1 MKEHGGNR
9 ITETVSALKGKK
21 NRHGKSFTKV
31 TLKIVIP
38 VFLLLLVISAV
49 MFMGIMQTRELAYQ
63 YIEDTAGLY
72 VEQINRDIL
81 QINADLI
88 MTLRG
93 SREMPELPDEM
104 MPSQGQYYGLLNEI
118 MEQNRVLKIRYREA
132 DYIYVY
138 KEAADLLILNTG
150 VYFGCSQKQGM
161 VEEMVKCLKEKEGV
175 STNSVNWT
183 ILKDS
188 SEYYIFSWYF
198 HKGMAMGC
206 VMRVSN
212 ILSDLKKID
221 LGYDVFPYMERFDG
235 EILLAADSE
244 EMQNLNLMREKAESQ
259 KRWNGYRQCAFRL
272 TGLGRVQMLIS
283 PSGGLLERT
292 LQVQLL
298 LMALAAGVTLIGLV
312 SACIYYVNI
321 LKPMKKFVD
330 GLKNMKEEQML
341 NQDESNHILELEMA
355 SREFRELLRKI
366 KMLKITIYEN
376 ELERQRAEL
385 EYTQEQIKPHFFLNC
400 LSIIHGIAEKDGEYK
415 IVHITETLS
424 SYLRYIFKDTRQ
436 QRRLKEEI
444 DHVLDYVEI
453 QKVRYGEAAFSF
465 EIIRDGDSPVDDIPV
480 PSLLLQTLVENAVT
494 HGVTLDTHV
503 EITLYLV
510 VEHYDDGP
518 YLYMTL
524 ADTGKGFR
532 DDILE
537 ALEKDTPIYYNGR
550 KHVGLQNIRRRLK
563 LLYGGRGSV
572 SFSNMDPGYGAVVE
586 VRLPAILPP
595 HRPQAVR
602 R

>member
-1 MKEHGGNR
+1 MKEHGSNR
-9 ITETVSALKGKK
+9 ITETVSAMKGKK

-161 VEEMVKCLKEKEGV
+161 VEEMIKCLKEKEGV

-259 KRWNGYRQCAFRL
+259 KQWNGYRQCAFRL

-298 LMALAAGVTLIGLV
+298 LMALAAGVTLTGLV

-330 GLKNMKEEQML
+330 GLKNMKE
-341 NQDESNHILELEMA
+341 
-355 SREFRELLRKI
+355 
-366 KMLKITIYEN
+366 
-376 ELERQRAEL
+376 
-385 EYTQEQIKPHFFLNC
+385 
-400 LSIIHGIAEKDGEYK
+400 
-415 IVHITETLS
+415 
-424 SYLRYIFKDTRQ
+424 
-436 QRRLKEEI
+436 
-444 DHVLDYVEI
+444 
-453 QKVRYGEAAFSF
+453 
-465 EIIRDGDSPVDDIPV
+465 
-480 PSLLLQTLVENAVT
+480 
-494 HGVTLDTHV
+494 
-503 EITLYLV
+503 
-510 VEHYDDGP
+510 
-518 YLYMTL
+518 
-524 ADTGKGFR
+524 
-532 DDILE
+532 
-537 ALEKDTPIYYNGR
+537 
-550 KHVGLQNIRRRLK
+550 
-563 LLYGGRGSV
+563 
-572 SFSNMDPGYGAVVE
+572 
-586 VRLPAILPP
+586 
-595 HRPQAVR
+595 
-602 R
+602 